1 MEATDDED
9 TYFYIHTL
17 AAQNG
22 GRLGLLAPER
32 IVIDGQPKGRLLG
45 SDQASLNQTHRS

>member
-17 AAQNG
+17 AVG
-22 GRLGLLAPER
+22 PDGKLKLLEPER
-32 IVIDGQPKGRLLG
+32 IPVRGQRVRDDSAVVRADPE
-45 SDQASLNQTHRS
+45 QADPE